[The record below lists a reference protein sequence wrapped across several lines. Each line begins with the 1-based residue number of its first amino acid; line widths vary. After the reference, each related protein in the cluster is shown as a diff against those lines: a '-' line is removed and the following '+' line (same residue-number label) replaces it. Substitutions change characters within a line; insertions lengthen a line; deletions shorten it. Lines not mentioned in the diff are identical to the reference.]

1 MITQQNFHDGNLRE
15 AAKVARNDYA
25 VPAKTTMTGARAEM
39 GRKPLDQVLSLS
51 FEKHEVVLQFDM
63 HSQFHQLK
71 SPCKHALCRVG
82 KPYISTEA
90 HALFAKLHVETLLPK
105 DESCPLWLV

>member
-1 MITQQNFHDGNLRE
+1 VITQQNFHDGNLRE

-63 HSQFHQLK
+63 SQLHSQFHQLK
-71 SPCKHALCRVG
+71 SPCLCRV
-82 KPYISTEA
+82 KMEVILCSSA
-90 HALFAKLHVETLLPK
+90 VQLHACQPLP
-105 DESCPLWLV
+105 

>member
-63 HSQFHQLK
+63 SQLHSQCHQLK
-71 SPCKHALCRVG
+71 SPVNMPFVMWLMAALG
-82 KPYISTEA
+82 LADSTFVICA
-90 HALFAKLHVETLLPK
+90 VSIFFPSFSG
-105 DESCPLWLV
+105 DSMP